1 MYSLLFGILG
11 FNFGKRDNIYVLKIL
26 FISKFVILFV
36 ENILLSNYNELFF
49 LEILLFIEFLFKKT
63 NNY

>member
-11 FNFGKRDNIYVLKIL
+11 FNLGKIDNIYVLKIL

-49 LEILLFIEFLFKKT
+49 LEISLFIEFLFKKT
-63 NNY
+63 DNY

>member
-11 FNFGKRDNIYVLKIL
+11 FNLGKRDNIYVLKIL

-49 LEILLFIEFLFKKT
+49 LEISLFIEFLFKKT
-63 NNY
+63 DNY